1 MTQKKKRILIII
13 CAVLAVISALG
24 VWVAIEN
31 SRIVIGDYTVMSDNL
46 PESFYSYRIA
56 HVSDLHNAEFGDEN
70 AKLLKV
76 LQRCSPD
83 IIAITGDI
91 IDSNKTDIDVAIRFT
106 KEAMKIAPCYY
117 VTGNHESNLTD
128 ETYLEFEN
136 ALIKEGVVVLRNR
149 ATSIEIGGEKINLI
163 GIDDPAF
170 TGETP
175 SAEFIN
181 EFCEE
186 DSFNVLLAHRPE
198 YFNEYTM
205 SDADLVLSGH
215 AHGGQ
220 FRLPFVGGLVAPGQ
234 GLFPEYDSGIFE
246 SNGTTMVVSRGL
258 GNSIIPVRFNNPP
271 EVVLIF
277 LKCNV

>member
-1 MTQKKKRILIII
+1 MTKKKKRILIII
-13 CAVLAVISALG
+13 CVVLAVILSLG
-24 VWVAIEN
+24 VWVVTDN
-31 SRIVIGDYTVMSDNL
+31 SRIVISDYTVKSDNL
-46 PESFYSYRIA
+46 PKSFYSYRIA
-56 HVSDLHNAEFGDEN
+56 HVSDLHNAEFDRDN

-91 IDSNKTDIDVAIRFT
+91 IDSKKTDVDVAILFV

-117 VTGNHESNLTD
+117 VTGNHESNLAD
-128 ETYLEFEN
+128 EAYSEFEN
-136 ALIKEGVVVLRNR
+136 ALIELGVVVLRNS
-149 ATSIEIGGEKINLI
+149 AITIEVNEEKINMI

-170 TGETP
+170 TGEVP

-181 EFCEE
+181 ELCQE
-186 DSFNVLLAHRPE
+186 DSFNVLLSHRPE
-198 YFNEYTM
+198 YYNEYTV

-220 FRLPFVGGLVAPGQ
+220 FRLPFVGGLIAPGQ
-234 GLFPEYDSGIFE
+234 GLFPEYDSGIFK

-258 GNSIIPVRFNNPP
+258 GNSIIPMRFNNPP

-277 LKCNV
+277 LKSNV

>member
-1 MTQKKKRILIII
+1 MKKKKKLKLIII
-13 CAVLAVISALG
+13 CAVLAVILALG
-24 VWVAIEN
+24 IWVVTDN
-31 SRIVIGDYTVMSDNL
+31 SRIVISDYTVSSENL
-46 PESFYSYRIA
+46 PKSFYSYRIA
-56 HVSDLHNAEFGDEN
+56 HVSDLHNAEFDRDN

-91 IDSNKTDIDVAIRFT
+91 IDSKKTDVDVAILFV

-117 VTGNHESNLTD
+117 VTGNHESNLSA

-136 ALIKEGVVVLRNR
+136 SLIEEGVVVLRNR

-170 TGETP
+170 TGEAP

-186 DSFNVLLAHRPE
+186 DVFNVLLAHRPE
-198 YFNEYTM
+198 YYNEYTV

-220 FRLPFVGGLVAPGQ
+220 FRLPFVGGLIAPGQ

-246 SNGTTMVVSRGL
+246 SNGTAMVVSRGL
-258 GNSIIPVRFNNPP
+258 GNSIIPMRFNNPP

-277 LKCNV
+277 LKSNV

>member
-1 MTQKKKRILIII
+1 
-13 CAVLAVISALG
+13 
-24 VWVAIEN
+24 
-31 SRIVIGDYTVMSDNL
+31 MSDNL